1 MAWLGASFIIEYLFL
16 KLSSLAR
23 FFFAR
28 GSAFPAVNK
37 QQIPYSAL
45 AILESPANRY
55 GIGDNSP

>member
-23 FFFAR
+23 SFCA
-28 GSAFPAVNK
+28 GSAFLAVNK